1 MSKALLNE
9 YLKRLKLPAIAR
21 NYEEMAQDAAGNHV
35 TFEDYLCSLLEL
47 EIEARDASRKKE
59 RLTRARFPMLKTLDT
74 FNFEE
79 VPSLDRKMIL
89 QLAKGEYLA
98 DCESIIMIGP
108 HGLGKTHLAIGLG
121 IEACQTG
128 KHVKFFTAGE
138 LVHQLVEAK
147 DEKRV
152 LRLQQQLAKVDLLLI
167 DELGMAD
174 CSAEEAKL
182 LFQVLN
188 GRYERK
194 STIITTNLEFKDWTS
209 VFCTKQLT
217 TAVLDRL
224 IHRCHIIAIEGESYR
239 FKESVRRKKKRSAA

>member
-1 MSKALLNE
+1 
-9 YLKRLKLPAIAR
+9 
-21 NYEEMAQDAAGNHV
+21 
-35 TFEDYLCSLLEL
+35 
-47 EIEARDASRKKE
+47 
-59 RLTRARFPMLKTLDT
+59 
-74 FNFEE
+74 
-79 VPSLDRKMIL
+79 
-89 QLAKGEYLA
+89 
-98 DCESIIMIGP
+98 MIGS

-121 IEACQTG
+121 IEACQSG

-182 LFQVLN
+182 LFQVLGMADCSAEEAKLLFQVLN
-188 GRYERK
+188 ARYEKK

-224 IHRCHIIAIEGESYR
+224 IHRCHIIPLEGESYR
-239 FKESVRRKKKRSAA
+239 FKESVRRKKKRTAA